1 MRIFTRIF
9 TLLCAAVLLLTGCTA
24 AQPEIIR
31 TEADPVENA
40 EWKMGFGDA
49 VVSHDGLE
57 GPFYIAGYD
66 MGREFTDIIDEMRA
80 SAVWMDIGG
89 EGILLIGVDCVGLGR
104 DRIENIRTALS
115 PFCLETGCA
124 SVNVY
129 STHSHAGIDTLGL
142 WGELAKD
149 GKNEAFMDRLT
160 EACVTA
166 ANLAY
171 ADRKAGKLTYG
182 YTPTD
187 MQYDSREPIVF
198 DENLYQL
205 RFLPD
210 DGTAGIRMIS
220 YAAHAESLRG
230 DNTALSRD
238 FPGVMSDLLLE
249 DTGDRMIYMPG
260 AIGGLIMTDQINRP
274 GGSFDAPYALRETGE
289 RMYAFLRDIT
299 DERDVEP
306 SLAIV
311 KVPVEIPMDNT
322 VYLYYRFL
330 GILGNE
336 TAESDE
342 SETGYNLVTELS
354 LLKLG
359 DIYIAMIP
367 GELFPELVTGEY
379 LPMEGARKPVNPT
392 AENPTPLAEIAEQ
405 YGIGNL
411 LILGLCNDEIGYIVP
426 PNDFIVHEETPYLT
440 PVDHIDGE
448 NHYEETNSVGIHAA
462 ERIAEAFRRAAEM
475 MQKEAPDQA
484 NR

>member
-1 MRIFTRIF
+1 MRKLSQILTRI
-9 TLLCAAVLLLTGCTA
+9 LACALAILLTGCGGTM
-24 AQPEIIR
+24 PELIR
-31 TEADPVENA
+31 TESGDPV
-40 EWKMGFGDA
+40 WHMGFGDA
-49 VVSHDGLE
+49 IISHDGLE

-66 MGREFTDIIDEMRA
+66 MGREFTGIYDEMRA

-142 WGELAKD
+142 WGELAMD

-171 ADRKAGKLTYG
+171 ADRKTGKLTYG
-182 YTPTD
+182 SAPTD

-198 DENLYQL
+198 DENVYQL
-205 RFLPD
+205 RFTPD

-230 DNTALSRD
+230 ANTVLSRD

-249 DTGDRMIYMPG
+249 KTGDRMIYMPS
-260 AIGGLIMTDQINRP
+260 AIGGLIMTRQINQSD
-274 GGSFDAPYALRETGE
+274 GSFDAENALKVTGE
-289 RMYAFLRDIT
+289 RMTEYVLEIEN
-299 DERDVEP
+299 EREVEP
-306 SLAIV
+306 VLEIA
-311 KVPVEIPMDNT
+311 KTQLEIPMDNT
-322 VYLYYRFL
+322 LYLYYRFL

-336 TAESDE
+336 TRESSD

-354 LLKLG
+354 VLRLG
-359 DIYIAMIP
+359 DIHVAMIP

-379 LPMEGARKPVNPT
+379 LPMDGARPPVNPA
-392 AENPTPLAEIAEQ
+392 AENPTPLGEIAKQ
-405 YGIGNL
+405 YGVENL
-411 LILGLCNDEIGYIVP
+411 LILGLANDEIGYIVP
-426 PNDFIVHEETPYLT
+426 PNDFIVDAETPCLT
-440 PVDHIDGE
+440 PVEPIDGE

-462 ERIAEAFRRAAEM
+462 GKIAQAFETVLKTMYGER
-475 MQKEAPDQA
+475 
-484 NR
+484 